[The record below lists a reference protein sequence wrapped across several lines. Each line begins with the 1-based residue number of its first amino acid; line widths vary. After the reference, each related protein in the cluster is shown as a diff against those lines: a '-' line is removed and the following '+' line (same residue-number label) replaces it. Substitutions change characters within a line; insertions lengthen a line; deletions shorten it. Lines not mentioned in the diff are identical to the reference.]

1 MRQRGADRIR
11 IWCEGEEEEE
21 QEELGHRGVPEEEKR
36 TGVRNLWLCEVNWSE
51 LFAVTRAERA
61 LVRPAME
68 KDARN
73 HYHTRGS
80 TRGGGTTAE
89 RDLLLQWGNRK
100 RLRCV
105 KVHRRDVDAAAT
117 VAAEKAAASQ
127 RRAAAAGS
135 LAHHRS
141 ARNSEESGAVRGS
154 TQQHQM
160 NGIRAVASP
169 ERERPARGSNV
180 INNNGGPP
188 ASPDEKKGS
197 SSGSEGSIWPKFA
210 VALTNKEKE
219 EDFLV
224 FKGSRPPQRPK
235 KRAKLIQRTVNL
247 VCPGTWLC
255 DLTLERYEVREKKV
269 SKKRPRGLRAMH
281 NMESDSE

>member
-1 MRQRGADRIR
+1 MALS
-11 IWCEGEEEEE
+11 GELE
-21 QEELGHRGVPEEEKR
+21 RGVR
-36 TGVRNLWLCEVNWSE
+36 
-51 LFAVTRAERA
+51 RASSG
-61 LVRPAME
+61 PAME
-68 KDARN
+68 KEARN

-80 TRGGGTTAE
+80 TRGGGGGGGTAAE

-127 RRAAAAGS
+127 RRAAAAAAAHHHRHHTTAGH
-135 LAHHRS
+135 AHHR
-141 ARNSEESGAVRGS
+141 AVRNSEESGAMRS
-154 TQQHQM
+154 SAQQHQM

-169 ERERPARGSNV
+169 ERERPARGSNI

-188 ASPDEKKGS
+188 TSPDDKKGS

-219 EDFLV
+219 EDFWV
-224 FKGSRPPQRPK
+224 FKGSKLPQRPK
-235 KRAKLIQRTVNL
+235 KRAKVIQRTVNL

-269 SKKRPRGLRAMH
+269 SKKRPRGLKAMH
-281 NMESDSE
+281 NMDSDSE